1 VKVRPAAALV
11 GDVAVPG
18 VKSVTHRALLLGAIA
33 DGETEIRNFG
43 RAGDTESTVA
53 AVRALG
59 VGVEDVD
66 VDTVVVHGVGLRG
79 LRPPDAPIDCGNAGT
94 LMRLL
99 AGILA
104 GQDGEFVLTGD
115 ESLTSR
121 PMERIAEPLRAM
133 GAEVDTEDGRPPLRV
148 RGGKLRPIAYELPV
162 ASAQVKS
169 CVLLA
174 GLYAED
180 GPTSVVERGAQTRD
194 HTERMLAAMG
204 ARVQSS
210 PRQASVWPVEG
221 LRPLQLE
228 LAGDF
233 SSAAPF
239 LVAAALLAGSELRVH
254 GVNVNTTRTGF
265 LDVLERMGAR
275 VTIFNRRSVAGEPAG
290 DVEVRPAPLVA
301 VTVEAGEVPRLIDE
315 LPLVALAGTHA
326 RGTSVV
332 RGATELRTK
341 ESDRIATVVGGL
353 RALGARISERPD
365 GFEVTGVPRR
375 LRGGRMSAHGDHRL
389 AMLGAVAGLASV
401 DGVDVEGA
409 EAAAISFPGFFELLE
424 SVTRR

>member
-1 VKVRPAAALV
+1 MKVRPAAALV
-11 GDVAVPG
+11 GDVGVPG

-33 DGETEIRNFG
+33 EGDTEIRNFG
-43 RAGDTESTVA
+43 RAEDTESTLA
-53 AVRALG
+53 AVRSLG
-59 VGVEDVD
+59 VEVDEVD

-79 LRPPDAPIDCGNAGT
+79 LHAPDEPIDCGNAGT
-94 LMRLL
+94 LMRLV

-104 GQDGEFVLTGD
+104 GQPGEFTLTGD
-115 ESLTSR
+115 ESLSSR

-133 GAEVDTEDGRPPLRV
+133 GANVQTEDGHAPVVV
-148 RGGKLRPIAYELPV
+148 RGGRLRPISYDLPV

-169 CVLLA
+169 CILLA
-174 GLYAED
+174 GLYADD
-180 GPTSVVERGAQTRD
+180 GPTSVIEREIQTRD

-204 ARVQSS
+204 ARVRSS
-210 PRQASVWPVEG
+210 PRQASVWPVER
-221 LRPLQLE
+221 LRPLEVE

-239 LVAAALLAGSELRVH
+239 LVGAALLAGSDLRVH
-254 GVNVNTTRTGF
+254 GVNVNPTRTGL

-275 VTIFNRRSVAGEPAG
+275 VNVFNRRAVGGEPAG
-290 DVEVRPAPLVA
+290 DVEVKPAPLVA
-301 VTVEAGEVPRLIDE
+301 VTIDPEEVPRVIDE
-315 LPLVALAGTHA
+315 LPLIALAATHA

-332 RGATELRTK
+332 RGAAELRAK
-341 ESDRIATVVGGL
+341 ESDRIATVVDGL
-353 RALGARISERPD
+353 KSLGAPITERVD
-365 GFEVTGVPRR
+365 GFEVTGVPQR

-409 EAAAISFPGFFELLE
+409 EAAAISFPGFFELLG
-424 SVTRR
+424 SVTR